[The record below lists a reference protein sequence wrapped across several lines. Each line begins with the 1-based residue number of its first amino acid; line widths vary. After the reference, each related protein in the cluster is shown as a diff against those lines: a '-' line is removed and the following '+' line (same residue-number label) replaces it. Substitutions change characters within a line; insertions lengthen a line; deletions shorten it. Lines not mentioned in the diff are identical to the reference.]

1 MVAKNARLIEG
12 PVQKT
17 LIRLTLPMVLG
28 MLGMVIFNLS
38 DTFFV
43 GQLGTNQ
50 LAALT
55 FTFPVVLVVS
65 SIAMGLGIGASAVI
79 SRAIGEGN
87 HYKVKRLTTDSLT
100 LSLIFVGFFALFG
113 LFTINPLFRLL
124 GASGEILTYINQYM
138 TIWYLGV
145 VFVVIPMVGN
155 NAIRASG
162 DTKTPGLIMVFAAFI
177 NIVLDPILI
186 FGIGPF
192 PRLEIA
198 GAAIATVIA
207 RASTL
212 ILSFWFLAFKEKMIA
227 FNIPGF
233 RTVVDSWKQV
243 LYIGLPTAAT
253 KIVIPLGAGVILS
266 LVATYGSEAVA
277 GFGVATRI
285 EFFALAVVMA
295 LSSVL
300 GPFIGQNWGAGKF
313 GRIKSGIKFSYKFS
327 LIWGLVIFIIFAIL
341 GGPIGSLFSNN
352 PNVISVTRL
361 YLLIIPI
368 GYGLYGILVLA
379 TSTLSV
385 LKKPIHA
392 AILTLTQTFLL
403 YVPMAYIGSYFFGL
417 WGVFVALP
425 MSYFIAGIISNFVLN
440 RIVLSKEKSHTTRLQ
455 K

>member
-12 PVQKT
+12 SVQKT
-17 LIRLTLPMVLG
+17 LIRLTIPMVLG

-50 LAALT
+50 LAALS

-65 SIAMGLGIGASAVI
+65 SLAMGLGIGASAVI

-87 HYKVKRLTTDSLT
+87 QYKVKRLTTDSLT

-124 GASGEILTYINQYM
+124 GASGEVLAYISQYM
-138 TIWYLGV
+138 TIWYFGV
-145 VFVVIPMVGN
+145 VFVVVPMVGN

-212 ILSFWFLAFKEKMIA
+212 ILSFWFLAFKEKMIT
-227 FNIPGF
+227 FKIPDF

-253 KIVIPLGAGVILS
+253 KIVIPLSAGVILS
-266 LVATYGSEAVA
+266 LVANYGSEAVA

-285 EFFALAVVMA
+285 EFFGLVVVMA

-327 LIWGLVIFIIFAIL
+327 LIWGLVIFIIYAIF
-341 GGPIGSLFSNN
+341 GGTIGSVFSNN

-368 GYGLYGILVLA
+368 GYGLYGIFVMA
-379 TSTLSV
+379 TSTMSV

-392 AILTLTQTFLL
+392 AILSLTQTFFL
-403 YVPMAYIGSYFFGL
+403 YVPIAYIGSYFFGL
-417 WGVFVALP
+417 WGVFAALP
-425 MSYFIAGIISNFVLN
+425 ISYLIAGIISNFVLN
-440 RIVLSKEKSHTTRLQ
+440 RIVLSKEKCL
-455 K
+455 